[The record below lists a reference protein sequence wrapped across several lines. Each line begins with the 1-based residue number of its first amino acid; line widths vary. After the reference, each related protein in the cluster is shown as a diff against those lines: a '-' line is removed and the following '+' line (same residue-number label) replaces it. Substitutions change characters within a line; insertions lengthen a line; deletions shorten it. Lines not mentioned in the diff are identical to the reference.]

1 MRRAGLI
8 KLICSLVI
16 IAALAAAV
24 AATVVICNPFARG
37 HLTITSGDASATYS
51 GRPLMSGDWEIT
63 DGELMEGHE
72 IFVTVTGSQTGAGSS
87 ENHFNV
93 VIKDADGD
101 DVTDQYNIDKI
112 PGILDVRPR
121 SLTVK
126 AGDDSKCYDG
136 TPLTTEKYILESDLI
151 NGDKIDEIVIG
162 GSITDIGNE
171 KSYVETIK
179 IVNSLGEDV
188 TKNYNIKT
196 EEGYLIVY
204 PENTIIIATGSAEK
218 EYDGTPLTNNEWWLV
233 EEVDFPENHKLE
245 VTLTGTITEPG
256 FVLNTFVAK
265 VIDTETG
272 NSVTHLYNIA
282 KDESHLGTL
291 IVKKRSVT
299 IVTGS
304 GEQSFNGLPLTNSNV
319 AVIPTTGDFGDITY
333 EVEVTGSQTEIGE
346 SQNTIGDYKFFFDGK
361 DVTDFFEVNKQEGTL
376 KVHGS
381 SGYGNI
387 GIGGGTDSNRVVL
400 RVTTQNSDL
409 IYLKSAS
416 YGTYTKVGW
425 NTATAYTGTPI
436 NSAASESAFFAT
448 AYGVTNTTGMSFVST
463 CRIESLTGIYV
474 LPYYVWGDVASSSSD
489 VYFEGDIKALENDFY
504 YACWDF
510 TPSASL
516 TFPQNASAAMAE
528 YAAYVTAEDS
538 EYLAI
543 DNETRDFFDNYAR
556 EKGINKNSPTIITD
570 VANVIKLS
578 ARYNLDYNKELDY
591 EENIAVAFISEYKEG
606 ICQHYASA
614 ATLLY
619 RTLGIPARYTTG
631 FAAQTLAGK
640 TTDVLAKMAHA
651 WVEVYVDGIGWVNVE
666 VTGSGSPA
674 LGEDSFDITVTPEN
688 SSARASL
695 TQNGFDPTD
704 AAKVVG
710 FDKLKE
716 AGYRYEVEVKAKDSD
731 DGKYHGIGYSTSIV
745 TVFRI
750 FEKFEDTEYL
760 VYEYKD
766 GVETQPNSRFKVTYK
781 EGSIHRYIAEL
792 YFSSESFNGL
802 SKTYDGKPLEFTA
815 AFTSG
820 ELVEGEVITALP
832 VDSDYKFIISA
843 KEIINY
849 CIASNADFDVKVMKA
864 EIDQNGNKTYS
875 LDVTDQYKIVERYG
889 LISVNKRQID
899 VTAPSA
905 EKEYDG
911 TPLTSNDYLDLII
924 AEGTPLA
931 VGDEIASAVISG
943 QQTQIGD
950 SDNRLISVEIKNGAG
965 KIVTDNYIINKHD
978 GRLYVTAEKP

>member
-1 MRRAGLI
+1 
-8 KLICSLVI
+8 
-16 IAALAAAV
+16 
-24 AATVVICNPFARG
+24 
-37 HLTITSGDASATYS
+37 
-51 GRPLMSGDWEIT
+51 
-63 DGELMEGHE
+63 
-72 IFVTVTGSQTGAGSS
+72 
-87 ENHFNV
+87 
-93 VIKDADGD
+93 
-101 DVTDQYNIDKI
+101 
-112 PGILDVRPR
+112 
-121 SLTVK
+121 
-126 AGDDSKCYDG
+126 
-136 TPLTTEKYILESDLI
+136 
-151 NGDKIDEIVIG
+151 
-162 GSITDIGNE
+162 
-171 KSYVETIK
+171 
-179 IVNSLGEDV
+179 
-188 TKNYNIKT
+188 
-196 EEGYLIVY
+196 
-204 PENTIIIATGSAEK
+204 
-218 EYDGTPLTNNEWWLV
+218 
-233 EEVDFPENHKLE
+233 
-245 VTLTGTITEPG
+245 
-256 FVLNTFVAK
+256 
-265 VIDTETG
+265 
-272 NSVTHLYNIA
+272 
-282 KDESHLGTL
+282 
-291 IVKKRSVT
+291 
-299 IVTGS
+299 
-304 GEQSFNGLPLTNSNV
+304 
-319 AVIPTTGDFGDITY
+319 
-333 EVEVTGSQTEIGE
+333 
-346 SQNTIGDYKFFFDGK
+346 
-361 DVTDFFEVNKQEGTL
+361 
-376 KVHGS
+376 
-381 SGYGNI
+381 
-387 GIGGGTDSNRVVL
+387 
-400 RVTTQNSDL
+400 
-409 IYLKSAS
+409 
-416 YGTYTKVGW
+416 
-425 NTATAYTGTPI
+425 
-436 NSAASESAFFAT
+436 
-448 AYGVTNTTGMSFVST
+448 MSFVST
-463 CRIESLTGIYV
+463 CRIESLVGIYV

-489 VYFEGDIKALENDFY
+489 VYFEGDVKALENDFY

-578 ARYNLDYNKELDY
+578 ARYNLDYNKELDC

-631 FAAQTLAGK
+631 FAAQTLAGE
-640 TTDVLAKMAHA
+640 TTDVLEKMAHA

-704 AAKVVG
+704 AANVVG

-731 DGKYHGIGYSTSIV
+731 DGKYHDIGYSTSIV

-820 ELVEGEVITALP
+820 ELVEGEVITVLP

-864 EIDQNGNKTYS
+864 AIDQNGNKTYS

-889 LISVNKRQID
+889 LVSVNKRQID

-911 TPLTSNDYLDLII
+911 TPLTSNNYLDLII

-965 KIVTDNYIINKHD
+965 KNVTDNYIINKHD

>member
-37 HLTITSGDASATYS
+37 HLTITSGGASATYS

-136 TPLTTEKYILESDLI
+136 TPLTTEKYILESNLI

-171 KSYVETIK
+171 KSYVEKIK

-233 EEVDFPENHKLE
+233 EEVNFPENHKLE

-256 FVLNTFVAK
+256 SVLNTFAAK

-291 IVKKRSVT
+291 TVFEK
-299 IVTGS
+299 
-304 GEQSFNGLPLTNSNV
+304 LPT
-319 AVIPTTGDFGDITY
+319 F
-333 EVEVTGSQTEIGE
+333 
-346 SQNTIGDYKFFFDGK
+346 
-361 DVTDFFEVNKQEGTL
+361 
-376 KVHGS
+376 
-381 SGYGNI
+381 GYGNI
-387 GIGGGTDSNRVVL
+387 GIGGGTNSNRVVL
-400 RVTTQNSDL
+400 RVTTQYSDL

-416 YGTYTKVGW
+416 YGIYTKTGW

-463 CRIESLTGIYV
+463 CRIESLMGIYV
-474 LPYYVWGDVASSSSD
+474 LPYYVWGDVASASSD
-489 VYFEGDIKALENDFY
+489 VYFEGDVKALENDFY

-510 TPSASL
+510 APSASL

-640 TTDVLAKMAHA
+640 TTDVLEKMAHA

-716 AGYRYEVEVKAKDSD
+716 AGYRYEVEVKAKDSE

-750 FEKFEDTEYL
+750 FEKFEDMEYL

-820 ELVEGEVITALP
+820 ELVEGEVITVLP

-864 EIDQNGNKTYS
+864 AIDQNGNKTYS

-889 LISVNKRQID
+889 LVSVNKRQID

-911 TPLTSNDYLDLII
+911 TPLTSNNYLDLII